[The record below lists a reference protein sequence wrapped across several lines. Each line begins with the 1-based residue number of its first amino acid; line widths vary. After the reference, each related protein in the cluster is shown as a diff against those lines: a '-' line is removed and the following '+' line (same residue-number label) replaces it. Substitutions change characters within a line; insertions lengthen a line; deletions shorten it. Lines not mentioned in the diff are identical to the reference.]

1 MGRAKIEING
11 RSYAIRCGD
20 GEEERIRQLGGYL
33 DRVARGLLRGAG
45 GAASVGDAHLLVM
58 TGLTVA
64 DELAETRDRLE
75 SSAAGAAET
84 EAEAAQAV
92 DAMAACLEALAD
104 RLESR

>member
-11 RSYAIRCGD
+11 RSYAVDCGD

-45 GAASVGDAHLLVM
+45 GGAASVGDAHLLVM

-64 DELAETRDRLE
+64 DELAETRDKLE
-75 SSAAGAAET
+75 SGAAGAA

-92 DAMAACLEALAD
+92 DAMAARLEALAD

>member
-11 RSYAIRCGD
+11 RAYAIDCGD

-33 DRVARGLLRGAG
+33 DRVARGLLRGGA

-64 DELAETRDRLE
+64 DELAETRDKLE
-75 SSAAGAAET
+75 SAPAGAAE
-84 EAEAAQAV
+84 AEAARAV
-92 DAMAACLEALAD
+92 DAMAARLEALAD